1 MKNNQKDV
9 DIPAACAILSPAKAN
24 QTVTSA
30 VAPSTKGAIQII
42 PQKNMSLIIAKNK
55 VNSEQLAGVFTP
67 EKTESFQPIPHF
79 GLVELTRE
87 AIGRAGLSI
96 SQEEHSLARGGQR
109 YFGGFA
115 LSGLD
120 ITGADRQIVLGLR
133 NAHDKSFAA
142 SICVG
147 NRMMVCENLCFSSD
161 IKLARRHTTNIMT
174 DLPRVLA
181 DAVGRVVSHWNDM
194 GNRIESYKQ
203 TEITRDRAA
212 DLLIDLVD
220 SKAFPARE
228 IYNAVQEFRNPR
240 HEEFKGGSL
249 WTLYNSV
256 TENLKGG
263 DLSKL
268 PFRTMQTQSIFD
280 KLAKHIP
287 MIESV
292 IDLADAGEE
301 METLI
306 VAGA

>member
-1 MKNNQKDV
+1 MLCPSRKGR
-9 DIPAACAILSPAKAN
+9 P
-24 QTVTSA
+24 QTK
-30 VAPSTKGAIQII
+30 PHK
-42 PQKNMSLIIAKNK
+42 KMSLIIAKNK
-55 VNSEQLAGVFTP
+55 VNAEQLSAIFTP
-67 EKTESFQPIPHF
+67 EKTDSFQPIPHF

-87 AIGRAGLSI
+87 AIGRAGLSV

-256 TENLKGG
+256 TENLKNS

-280 KLAKHIP
+280 KVAKHIP
-287 MIESV
+287 M
-292 IDLADAGEE
+292 LDALTANE
-301 METLI
+301 
-306 VAGA
+306 

>member
-1 MKNNQKDV
+1 MLRPSRKGQ
-9 DIPAACAILSPAKAN
+9 P
-24 QTVTSA
+24 QTK
-30 VAPSTKGAIQII
+30 PHK
-42 PQKNMSLIIAKNK
+42 KMSLIIAKNK
-55 VNSEQLAGVFTP
+55 VNAEQLASVFTP

-256 TENLKGG
+256 TENLKNS

-280 KLAKHIP
+280 KVAKHIP
-287 MIESV
+287 M
-292 IDLADAGEE
+292 LDALTANEE

>member
-1 MKNNQKDV
+1 
-9 DIPAACAILSPAKAN
+9 
-24 QTVTSA
+24 
-30 VAPSTKGAIQII
+30 
-42 PQKNMSLIIAKNK
+42 MSLIIAKNK
-55 VNSEQLAGVFTP
+55 VNVEQLANVFTP
-67 EKTESFQPIPHF
+67 DNTESFQPIPHF
-79 GLVELTRE
+79 GLVELTRD

-96 SQEEHSLARGGQR
+96 VAEEHSLARGGQR

-120 ITGADRQIVLGLR
+120 ITGSDRQIVLGLR

-142 SICVG
+142 SVCVG

-161 IKLARRHTTNIMT
+161 IKLARRHTTNIMS

-203 TEITRDRAA
+203 TEISRDHAA
-212 DLLIDLVD
+212 SLLIDLVD

-228 IYNAVQEFRNPR
+228 IYNAVNEFRNPR

-268 PFRTMQTQSIFD
+268 PFRTMTAQSIFD
-280 KLAKHIP
+280 RLAGHRPTIAT
-287 MIESV
+287 V
-292 IDLADAGEE
+292 IDVADASDDAD
-301 METLI
+301 LA
-306 VAGA
+306 VYAGA